1 LRGSADGPRVT
12 PAHRERISQVQR
24 ILGAAVRRFGVE
36 RNSMKGKARREAWRL
51 LGGGN
56 LWKSKPKGVTGMKQ
70 GRKGAG
76 GMKRQEVEKT

>member
-1 LRGSADGPRVT
+1 V
-12 PAHRERISQVQR
+12 
-24 ILGAAVRRFGVE
+24 
-36 RNSMKGKARREAWRL
+36 NSKKGKARREAWRL